1 MIEMIETDYKKIAC
15 VGFVFLLVAGVATAQ
30 PFAKFE
36 KFKPRHPHIKP
47 IIVGD
52 GFAITGDE
60 YHVVFVSVV
69 KKKNIL
75 PGWAKKY
82 LEENNLQ
89 GLLEELEN
97 ASLDYR
103 GRLVFAGKKYML
115 RNIEANETYLDA
127 EIFGKPQENA
137 TSSEAVGHIT
147 IDVEKYESAR
157 VGVGTLT
164 INEESYKLL
173 LTMKKPHKMGK
184 KIQRHKEKRP
194 KQRMLENAS

>member
-1 MIEMIETDYKKIAC
+1 MIEMDYKKIAC
-15 VGFVFLLVAGVATAQ
+15 IGFVFLLVVGVATAQ
-30 PFAKFE
+30 PFGKFE
-36 KFKPRHPHIKP
+36 KFKSKYPHIKP
-47 IIVGD
+47 IVVGD
-52 GFAITGDE
+52 GFAIAGDE

-75 PGWAKKY
+75 PGWAKEY

-103 GRLVFAGKKYML
+103 GRLVFAGEKYML

-147 IDVEKYESAR
+147 INVEKYESAR

-173 LTMKKPHKMGK
+173 LHVRNLHKIRRK
-184 KIQRHKEKRP
+184 V
-194 KQRMLENAS
+194 